1 MCKTLCMATNLNID
15 PELLEEALKI
25 GGLRTKRETVNQA
38 LDEFIKR
45 RKRQQLLL
53 LEKKIEYHTD
63 YDYKEARR
71 KR

>member
-1 MCKTLCMATNLNID
+1 MATNLNID